1 MKQLYG
7 SSELIEDVFEHD
19 LCVGCGMCVDLCPYF
34 KNYLGKTSQVF
45 ACDLERGRCYA
56 YCPKTEV
63 DLGQLAAAYWDRP
76 YEGLPLGPYR
86 KIAIAR
92 AGEKA
97 PRGRFQGGG
106 TVTALITHA
115 LTTKHIDAA
124 VLTGRDGAV
133 GVPMVVTDP
142 DEVSKAAGS
151 KFTASPT
158 LAALNGAI
166 RDGYTNI
173 GVVGTPCQITAVAQM
188 RQNPLELEDFN
199 DPVGL
204 TVGLFCTWALDTRKL
219 LPVVDACVGDACVL
233 AMDVPPPPAE
243 IMVVDTDEKQAQI
256 PLSKIRPLV
265 PHGCQLCPDMTSEW
279 ADVSVGQ
286 VEGMPGWNTL
296 IIRTERGERAV
307 HQAIE
312 SGYLDVRDL
321 PKENLQAL
329 EKAGAGKKSRALEA
343 LTQEGGLNAE
353 GATGRLT
360 LRMPPEAIANITAAM
375 RA

>member
-7 SSELIEDVFEHD
+7 SSELIEDVFERG
-19 LCVGCGMCVDLCPYF
+19 LCVGCGMCVNLCPYF
-34 KNYLGKTSQVF
+34 KNYLGKTSRVF
-45 ACDLERGRCYA
+45 ACDLERGRCHA

-63 DLGQLAAAYWDRP
+63 DLNQLATAYWDRP

-86 KIAIAR
+86 RIFISR

-97 PRGRFQGGG
+97 PEGRFQGGG
-106 TVTALITHA
+106 TVTSLIAHA
-115 LTTKHIDAA
+115 LTAKAIDAA
-124 VLTGRDGAV
+124 VLTGRDGAE
-133 GVPMVVTDP
+133 GVPMLVTDP
-142 DEVSKAAGS
+142 EDVSKASGS

-158 LAALNGAI
+158 LAALNSAI
-166 RDGYTNI
+166 RDGYANI

-188 RQNPLELEDFN
+188 RLNPLEREDFS

-219 LPVVDACVGDACVL
+219 LPVVDECVGDACVL

-243 IMVVDTDEKQAQI
+243 IMVIDTDASQAQI

-265 PHGCQLCPDMTSEW
+265 PQGCQLCPDMTSEW

-296 IIRTERGERAV
+296 IVRSERGEQAV
-307 HQAIE
+307 DQAVA
-312 SGYLDVRDL
+312 SGYLEVRDL
-321 PKENLQAL
+321 PEENLQAL
-329 EKAGAGKKSRALEA
+329 EKAGAGKKSRAIEA
-343 LTQEGGLNAE
+343 LSEKGGLDAE
-353 GATGRLT
+353 GAESRLP
-360 LRMPPEAIANITAAM
+360 LRMPPEAIANITEAN
-375 RA
+375 RT